1 MLIEFDPEKRAAT
14 LASRGLDFADA
25 SLIFDGDTFTWLD
38 ERVEYGEDRFVTMG
52 LLRSRTVVLVW
63 TWRQRARRIISMRYA
78 NEKEVAL
85 FKRSL
90 GLRG

>member
-1 MLIEFDPEKRAAT
+1 MQIEFDPEKRAAT
-14 LASRGLDFADA
+14 LVGRGLDFADA
-25 SLIFDGDTFTWLD
+25 PQIFGGDTFTWLD

-63 TWRQRARRIISMRYA
+63 TWRQHARRIISMRYA

-85 FKRSL
+85 FKRYL
-90 GLRG
+90 G